1 MLGFVS
7 VVTPMGSSSNQPQ
20 EIEEGEAGFA
30 LLFPK
35 IDGVKI
41 HTFHFSKDVKN
52 RVFDESKFAEAGM
65 SFFSP
70 LCGLLWDAALWG
82 ASGVLSRTSSFCT
95 GSKSL
100 CGAPAGDCISAP
112 PSPWSSKEKLS
123 RVSVSSSFSYI
134 LSGAVQREVWCNIW
148 GETRMVGLQSSG
160 FKNKGIGVGFCL

>member
-1 MLGFVS
+1 MLPELPLSACVSVNVCIRISEHKILGFVS

-65 SFFSP
+65 
-70 LCGLLWDAALWG
+70 
-82 ASGVLSRTSSFCT
+82 
-95 GSKSL
+95 
-100 CGAPAGDCISAP
+100 
-112 PSPWSSKEKLS
+112 
-123 RVSVSSSFSYI
+123 
-134 LSGAVQREVWCNIW
+134 
-148 GETRMVGLQSSG
+148 
-160 FKNKGIGVGFCL
+160 

>member
-70 LCGLLWDAALWG
+70 LRGLL
-82 ASGVLSRTSSFCT
+82 
-95 GSKSL
+95 
-100 CGAPAGDCISAP
+100 
-112 PSPWSSKEKLS
+112 
-123 RVSVSSSFSYI
+123 
-134 LSGAVQREVWCNIW
+134 
-148 GETRMVGLQSSG
+148 
-160 FKNKGIGVGFCL
+160 